1 MATSLYDLS
10 VGSYLQTLGAVVNVM
25 NKGSEHFS
33 ANNIDADTIV
43 GVRLAEDM
51 LPFQFQVISV
61 VHHSMATV
69 KSLISG
75 EFGIP
80 PKTEPMSYKALTELV
95 ENTLVAMQA
104 VSEESVNNA
113 AGGSVTFKMGET
125 QIPFTSEN
133 FVLSFSLPNLNF
145 HATTIYDIL
154 RMKGVALGKRDYLGK
169 MRVGV

>member
-25 NKGSEHFS
+25 NKGSEYFA
-33 ANNIDADTIV
+33 ANNINPDTMV
-43 GVRLAEDM
+43 GERLAEDM

-69 KSLISG
+69 KALALG

-80 PKTEPMSYKALTELV
+80 PKVEPMSYKALTELV
-95 ENTLVAMQA
+95 ENTLVDMKTI
-104 VSEESVNNA
+104 SEEAVNNA
-113 AGGSVTFKMGET
+113 AGGSVIFKMGET

-145 HATTIYDIL
+145 HAATIYDML
-154 RMKGVALGKRDYLGK
+154 RIKGVALGKLDYLGS